1 MRGLL
6 LHRTIR
12 SGTSD
17 ASRYRGERL
26 TGAGSGVCLRF
37 KRRPGNH
44 ERRKGG

>member
-6 LHRTIR
+6 LHRTIHCGTPDAKR
-12 SGTSD
+12 SG
-17 ASRYRGERL
+17 GERL